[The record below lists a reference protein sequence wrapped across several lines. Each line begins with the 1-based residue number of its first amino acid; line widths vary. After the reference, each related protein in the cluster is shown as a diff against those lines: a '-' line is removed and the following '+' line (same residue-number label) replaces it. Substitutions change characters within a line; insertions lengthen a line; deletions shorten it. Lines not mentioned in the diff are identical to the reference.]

1 MTSQLSTEDASILL
15 GELEGGQ
22 VNVPDEL
29 DTVRENTAAELLEAE
44 GDEVVK
50 LFPVPLAFRGYPRK
64 AVHTT
69 IRDMTIP

>member
-50 LFPVPLAFRGYPRK
+50 LFPVWL
-64 AVHTT
+64 
-69 IRDMTIP
+69 